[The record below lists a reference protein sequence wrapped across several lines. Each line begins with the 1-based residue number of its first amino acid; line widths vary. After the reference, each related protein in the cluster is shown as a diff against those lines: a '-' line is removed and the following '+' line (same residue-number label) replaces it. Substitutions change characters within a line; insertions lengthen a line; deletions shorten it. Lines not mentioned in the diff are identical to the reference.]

1 MIIDGLEK
9 TNSLK
14 VFRLFFDVHFILFLI
29 SAFIYAMSVTLTMGI
44 NSYGK
49 FLEVFL

>member
-14 VFRLFFDVHFILFLI
+14 VFRFFFLTFILFILFLI
-29 SAFIYAMSVTLTMGI
+29 SAFIYAMSVVRNFDNGHQ
-44 NSYGK
+44 
-49 FLEVFL
+49 FLR